1 MRLTYVLLAAASIL
15 FARHVIST
23 PYFANDVALTGVLS
37 LGFIHFVGAD
47 QSVSDQSRFLRG
59 GNIDEDD
66 NEERNFLELVKLAM
80 TNSFVNKMI
89 KQESFS
95 DLEKIDDLGELKRIS
110 TVIENKLNNLF
121 KQADDANKSP
131 DDLAKILKEMP
142 DADDALTA
150 KTLEMYTDYLKTV
163 GVRVPT

>member
-1 MRLTYVLLAAASIL
+1 MRLTYVLLAAASTL
-15 FARHVIST
+15 FARHVTST

-59 GNIDEDD
+59 GSIDEDD
-66 NEERNFLELVKLAM
+66 NEEINFLELVKQAM
-80 TNSFVNKMI
+80 TNNFVNKLM
-89 KQESFS
+89 KKSSFS
-95 DLEKIDDLGELKRIS
+95 DLEKIDDFGELKRIS
-110 TVIENKLNNLF
+110 TIIDDKLNNLF

-131 DDLAKILKEMP
+131 DELAKILKEMP
-142 DADDALTA
+142 DVDDALTA
-150 KTLEMYTDYLKTV
+150 KTLEMYTDYLKAV

>member
-95 DLEKIDDLGELKRIS
+95 DLEKIDDLGELK
-110 TVIENKLNNLF
+110 LL
-121 KQADDANKSP
+121 
-131 DDLAKILKEMP
+131 
-142 DADDALTA
+142 
-150 KTLEMYTDYLKTV
+150 
-163 GVRVPT
+163 